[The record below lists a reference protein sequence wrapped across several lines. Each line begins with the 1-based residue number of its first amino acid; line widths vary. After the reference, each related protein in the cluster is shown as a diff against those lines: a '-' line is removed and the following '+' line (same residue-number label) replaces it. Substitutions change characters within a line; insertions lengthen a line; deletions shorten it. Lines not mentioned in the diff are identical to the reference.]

1 MTTLDHDLRAAI
13 RTIPD
18 YPKPGIMFR
27 DITTLLGNA
36 RAFRRAVDEL
46 VQPWAG
52 SKIDKVA
59 GMEARG
65 FILGG
70 AVAHQVSAGF
80 IPIRKKGKLPH
91 KRVSIAYSLEYGL
104 DEMEM
109 HEDAVTKGE
118 KVILVDDLIATGG
131 TAEGAVKLL
140 RQQGADVLAVQTA
153 EPPLAKPAPP
163 RPVTTNEP
171 PTARLLPTAGV
182 TLTSTHPLPPLGP
195 PPGPRVSP
203 GVWPKGPRELL
214 AAAPRHPNLTV
225 EPPLAPP
232 PRRPAVPRTYAEP
245 PIRPRWPDP
254 SMIGKPAPFAP
265 TVAKPPPILLE
276 LPPIVPPP
284 DAK

>member
-1 MTTLDHDLRAAI
+1 MNLENDLKAAI

-80 IPIRKKGKLPH
+80 VPIRKKGKLPH
-91 KRVSIAYSLEYGL
+91 TTVKIAYSLEYGI
-104 DEMEM
+104 DEMEV
-109 HEDAVTKGE
+109 HADAIQKGE
-118 KVILVDDLIATGG
+118 RVILIDDLIATGG

-140 RQQGADVLAVQTA
+140 RQIGADVIAACFIIDLPELGGA
-153 EPPLAKPAPP
+153 AKLRALNV
-163 RPVTTNEP
+163 PV
-171 PTARLLPTAGV
+171 R
-182 TLTSTHPLPPLGP
+182 TLMTFEGH
-195 PPGPRVSP
+195 
-203 GVWPKGPRELL
+203 
-214 AAAPRHPNLTV
+214 
-225 EPPLAPP
+225 
-232 PRRPAVPRTYAEP
+232 
-245 PIRPRWPDP
+245 
-254 SMIGKPAPFAP
+254 
-265 TVAKPPPILLE
+265 
-276 LPPIVPPP
+276 
-284 DAK
+284 